1 MYISPVC
8 TTPTVTSSIQVRAS
22 RGSSPKWANG
32 ASMSTP
38 TQTCTSAIR
47 CGGVPVSRLAMT
59 EATAQ
64 KKAAPSAMAMP
75 SA

>member
-1 MYISPVC
+1 MRPVC
-8 TTPTVTSSIQVRAS
+8 TTPKVTSSSQVLEPCGGVPSRA
-22 RGSSPKWANG
+22 KG

-38 TQTCTSAIR
+38 TATCTSAIR

-64 KKAAPSAMAMP
+64 KNAAPSAMAMP
-75 SA
+75 RA